1 MKKVL
6 IVLAAAVAGYAVWI
20 KVQQDREERA
30 IWAEVTDEPNP
41 ADAPGVTLPTQPT
54 EG

>member
-30 IWAEVTDEPNP
+30 IWAEVTDDPHPAEGPGPNP
-41 ADAPGVTLPTQPT
+41 QSGAT